1 MLEIGDYAR
10 HQVTGLIGQVVGYG
24 HEVVQ
29 GVYITTLKVRE
40 NSNGNSDRSRF
51 LEDVYSEWV
60 RVEIESVP
68 TVLSSTSVESEV
80 ALQA

>member
-29 GVYITTLKVRE
+29 GVYVTTLKVRE
-40 NSNGNSDRSRF
+40 IANESPDRSRF

-60 RVEIESVP
+60 RVEIEAVP
-68 TVLSSTSVESEV
+68 TRISSESVESEV

>member
-10 HQVTGLIGQVVGYG
+10 HQITGLVGQVVGYG
-24 HEVVQ
+24 HEVLH
-29 GVYITTLKVRE
+29 GVYVTTLKVRE
-40 NSNGNSDRSRF
+40 SVNGSPDRSRF

-60 RVEIESVP
+60 RVEIEQVP
-68 TVLSSTSVESEV
+68 TILSPESVESEV

>member
-29 GVYITTLKVRE
+29 GVYVTTLKVRE
-40 NSNGNSDRSRF
+40 ISNGSSDRSRF
-51 LEDVYSEWV
+51 IEDVYSEWV
-60 RVEIESVP
+60 RVEIEEVP
-68 TVLSSTSVESEV
+68 TTLSPELV
-80 ALQA
+80 